1 MKNLITKNSIEEI
14 KQKEINAH
22 LLHESKIQ
30 WEEPKFEEIELESG
44 LYFSAEEI
52 RMYRS

>member
-30 WEEPKFEEIELESG
+30 WEEPKFEEIEIESG
-44 LYFSAEEI
+44 KIGPTFENVW
-52 RMYRS
+52 YRS

>member
-30 WEEPKFEEIELESG
+30 WEIPKFEEIELESG
-44 LYFSAEEI
+44 IYPSAAEL
-52 RMYRS
+52 RAYRS

>member
-1 MKNLITKNSIEEI
+1 MKNLITKNPIEEI

-30 WEEPKFEEIELESG
+30 WEEPKFEEIEIESG
-44 LYFSAEEI
+44 ITGPTYENVS
-52 RMYRS
+52 YRS